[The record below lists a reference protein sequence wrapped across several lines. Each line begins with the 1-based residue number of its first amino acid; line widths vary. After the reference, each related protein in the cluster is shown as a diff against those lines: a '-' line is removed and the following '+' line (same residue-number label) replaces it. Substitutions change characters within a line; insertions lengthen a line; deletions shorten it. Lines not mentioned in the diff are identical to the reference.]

1 MNHQAKFKIDWPILT
16 CLNLRKELTEPTLII
31 ESFTSINIFYSFYLS
46 GVANNVMNAARRL
59 PQVPEA
65 TTNGGFFSKLF
76 GKKDQQHHPQVC
88 FTQLIVLDF
97 LYKSNSFFNRQI
109 SGLEPVLSLLKNHV

>member
-1 MNHQAKFKIDWPILT
+1 MFKYTKRANWTDFNYKKLYFYKYILY
-16 CLNLRKELTEPTLII
+16 
-31 ESFTSINIFYSFYLS
+31 FFYLL